1 MRARPFSLPL
11 VGSTEVLRGT
21 APVVLERSA
30 RSCQVGDRVHRGC
43 LFTVSAVVRSA
54 LGGCLPPSARPLH
67 VEALELA
74 EAWARGEVDLTRV
87 KQARSMAF
95 NATAGA
101 ERRALGAIESQ
112 LAAPRQTATALDP
125 HADQVVLR
133 YVGLGAYYAIGAL
146 LLTLDAVLEPALAA
160 QVPQQAA
167 GALAYQF
174 CGLSAARS
182 AELRGAACRQAEW
195 ESERQGA
202 PEGHSTLAIAV
213 QLFHEFLG
221 AHWKDHSD
229 ARRAYFDDFVVWAMS
244 GARGHTPS

>member
-21 APVVLERSA
+21 APAVLERAA
-30 RSCQVGDRVHRGC
+30 RSCRVGDDAHRGC
-43 LFTVSAVVRSA
+43 LFTAAAVARYA
-54 LGGCLPPSARPLH
+54 LLGCLPPSARPLPL
-67 VEALELA
+67 EALDLA
-74 EAWARGEVDLTRV
+74 EAWARSEVDLTRV
-87 KQARSMAF
+87 KRARSMAF
-95 NATAGA
+95 NATAAA
-101 ERRALGAIESQ
+101 ERRALSAVATQVNASR
-112 LAAPRQTATALDP
+112 AAATALDP

-146 LLTLDAVLEPALAA
+146 LQTLDAVVDPALAA

-182 AELRGAACRQAEW
+182 PELRAAACRQAEW

-202 PEGHSTLAIAV
+202 PDGHPTLAIAV

-229 ARRAYFDDFVVWAMS
+229 ARRAYFDDFIVWSM
-244 GARGHTPS
+244 GPS